1 MSYQARRN
9 ARVAENLAELNRLN
23 VNEFRPPPNKRAP
36 NTKCEHD
43 DDEEYV
49 EPDSDDDESD
59 SEEYVES
66 DSETPRERPRER
78 RKSARTGVAVQ
89 YAEHADGQEDEA
101 NEITRVVVILLGRNR
116 DTDAAEVWVGMQH
129 NNKVQYLYEKEKG
142 VWVTDDQGY
151 VDLDKAM
158 IERTLGRRRFTE
170 SKPNGYLLEE
180 APDSALLA
188 ELLLQA
194 RERKEPVSESDSGS
208 GSAEKD
214 PDNKAAQ
221 KIKKIMANALDDN
234 GDEIFLVWWRVQGEA
249 PSPEV
254 TSNWEPLSTVKGQ
267 IALKRFRRSKR
278 RCQSMTV
285 LQGKLKR
292 AQNPKGKQPSKTKH
306 RKKRKRV
313 AA

>member
-1 MSYQARRN
+1 
-9 ARVAENLAELNRLN
+9 
-23 VNEFRPPPNKRAP
+23 
-36 NTKCEHD
+36 
-43 DDEEYV
+43 
-49 EPDSDDDESD
+49 
-59 SEEYVES
+59 
-66 DSETPRERPRER
+66 
-78 RKSARTGVAVQ
+78 
-89 YAEHADGQEDEA
+89 
-101 NEITRVVVILLGRNR
+101 VVILLGRNR

-129 NNKVQYLYEKEKG
+129 NNKNEVQYLYEKEKG

-170 SKPNGYLLEE
+170 SEPNGYLLEE

-267 IALKRFRRSKR
+267 IALKPFRRSK

-306 RKKRKRV
+306 GKKPSKTKHRKKRKRV